1 MGTNVVGAGRINLA
15 ERINRAKLPDQQKT
29 NLLIELV
36 DKDETIREGVC
47 FMLRN
52 LTAFE
57 NFGRA
62 IQYLKCAQSSY
73 SMLGFVE
80 TSLQKQIDIISH
92 VDVNV
97 LGLEKTTLCLCALQ
111 NMIMALGYVQT
122 SKDKPNEYMPHLL
135 QDFCQM
141 MQKGGSLEIDTKS
154 LKESV
159 YSTKYRD
166 PNHPNRKFIDAN
178 AIQRNME
185 DLSRYQ
191 ATGND
196 KINQKINAVKEEPF
210 YQEEPFE
217 VESNRNAMSGIT
229 NVYPTTDERVNRV
242 LKVALD
248 RFDVKDLKNNLP
260 GFYNFAKKAFK
271 EQYQDGEQIDYL
283 TLHENILTVMQ
294 RIVEIGNNQQRKR
307 LAEQQKND
315 GGMIL

>member
-1 MGTNVVGAGRINLA
+1 MGTNVTGVGKVNLA
-15 ERINRAKLPDQQKT
+15 ERINHANLPEQQKT

-135 QDFCQM
+135 HDFCQM
-141 MQKGGSLEIDTKS
+141 MQRGESLEIDTKR

-159 YSTKYRD
+159 YSPKYRD
-166 PNHPNRKFIDAN
+166 PKHPKRKFIDAN

-210 YQEEPFE
+210 YQEESFE
-217 VESNRNAMSGIT
+217 VESDRNAMSGIT

-242 LKVALD
+242 LNAALA

-260 GFYNFAKKAFK
+260 AFYNFVKKSFN
-271 EQYQDGEQIDYL
+271 EQNKDGGEIDYQ
-283 TLHENILTVMQ
+283 TLHEDILTIMQ
-294 RIVEIGNNQQRKR
+294 RIVEIGNSQQRKKM
-307 LAEQQKND
+307 AEQQKND
-315 GGMIL
+315 VGMTL